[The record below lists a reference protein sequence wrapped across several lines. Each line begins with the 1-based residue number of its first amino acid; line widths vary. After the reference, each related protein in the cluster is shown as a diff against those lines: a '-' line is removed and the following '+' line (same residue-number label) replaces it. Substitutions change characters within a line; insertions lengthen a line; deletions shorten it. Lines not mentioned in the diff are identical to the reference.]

1 MTIEKRQP
9 YSADEH
15 LFIVNHVAEHGA
27 EYVAKALGRTAEAI
41 RVYCKRR
48 KIKIPRA
55 EWTEEEVEFLQSNL
69 AIMSFDEIAKALGKT
84 QSAVTK
90 YANSHGLVRSELSK
104 SVSVVKR
111 KSWSADDIA
120 YLKANVATKT
130 FSEIAS
136 HLGRAE
142 SAVTKYANSAGIKR
156 NAVNITNF
164 YSPSSLK
171 LPKSAKLF
179 DKDFFSF
186 EKLNFEA
193 DYENYLSNLESLAS
207 DGVDVDVHK
216 FKFTALPKEF
226 YDSADLSDPPL
237 IALYHEDQD
246 RMYDSHNL
254 FFVKYSDALFD
265 LNEILRELPEKVCDL
280 NVKRLIET
288 GEYEFIILTQ
298 RKNPNDWIGLALI
311 SNTEFKTKGAHTFNI
326 MFPLLYIRDKHR
338 KIGIG
343 DFFVENLVLKFFND
357 RLSLF
362 INRDEMEDL
371 LNFSVIISA
380 PELDEIGTKVFNYF
394 VKLFA
399 SELVNIHEE
408 TIYTGYYIQK
418 IIGNKVFKKRRI
430 ELEDD

>member
-15 LFIVNHVAEHGA
+15 LFIVNHVAEHGT

-48 KIKIPRA
+48 KIKIPRT
-55 EWTEEEVEFLQSNL
+55 EWTEEEAKFLQSNL
-69 AIMSFDEIAKALGKT
+69 AIMNFDEIAKALGKT

-90 YANSHGLVRSELSK
+90 YANSHGLVRSGLSK
-104 SVSVVKR
+104 SVSAVKP

-136 HLGRAE
+136 HLGRTE

-156 NAVNITNF
+156 NAVNINNF

-171 LPKSAKLF
+171 LPKSAKLL
-179 DKDFFSF
+179 DKPFFSF
-186 EKLNFEA
+186 EKLDFKA
-193 DYENYLSNLESLAS
+193 DFENYRSYLESAAS
-207 DGVDVDVHK
+207 DGVDVGVY
-216 FKFTALPKEF
+216 FNFTALPKEF
-226 YDSADLSDPPL
+226 YDFADISDPQL
-237 IALYHEDQD
+237 FVLYHEEQY
-246 RMYDSHNL
+246 RMYDSNNL

-265 LNEILRELPEKVCDL
+265 LNEILRELPEKLCNL
-280 NVKRLIET
+280 NVKRLIASS
-288 GEYEFIILTQ
+288 EYEFIILTQ

-311 SNTEFKTKGAHTFNI
+311 SNTEFKTNGAHTFNI

-343 DFFVENLVLKFFND
+343 DFFVENLVLKFFYD
-357 RLSLF
+357 RLGFF
-362 INRDEMEDL
+362 INRDEMKYL

-418 IIGNKVFKKRRI
+418 IIGNKVFRKKRI